1 MIGLIKQ
8 NDQPARSQR
17 KFIAKSLQSLP
28 HHSMLAFSSKGNIR
42 PAKRLLNAKHPIE
55 LNTRMLRRYDDQI
68 VRDYMSV
75 VARAKLWHGTGRL
88 QHFNESVV
96 DVLDSIIRSG
106 SIRPAYDAY
115 AVLAGGQEMV
125 SLSMTPHRMVAR
137 SYADVHGKGAA
148 EQHRYGDSLHW
159 AAYFY
164 STYYA
169 ELFLRSSVKVVHNW
183 SAWRKSAA
191 DTSGA
196 IKWGQKVNRR
206 ACYVW
211 DVFDLG
217 SDIPGNYPIVFG
229 IADFGKTIEVPPCF
243 RHIEVRSTEPV
254 TLDAISHIEV
264 PERFVHEVR
273 RLLLQYDYKTP
284 VFAIEL
290 GEYTFS
296 QRKFSDL
303 VGR

>member
-1 MIGLIKQ
+1 
-8 NDQPARSQR
+8 
-17 KFIAKSLQSLP
+17 
-28 HHSMLAFSSKGNIR
+28 MLVFSSKGNIR
-42 PAKRLLNAKHPIE
+42 PAKRLLNAKQPIR
-55 LNTRMLRRYDDQI
+55 LSLHKLRQYDDRM
-68 VRDYMSV
+68 VRGYTA
-75 VARAKLWHGTGRL
+75 VATKAKLWHGTGRL
-88 QHFNESVV
+88 QHSGDSIV
-96 DVLDSIIRSG
+96 DVLESIIRSG
-106 SIRPAYDAY
+106 SIMPAYDAY

-148 EQHRYGDSLHW
+148 ERHRYGDSLHW

-169 ELFLRSSVKVVHNW
+169 ELFLRSSVKVVHNR
-183 SAWRKSAA
+183 SVWRKNAA
-191 DTSGA
+191 DDSGA
-196 IKWGQKVNRR
+196 IKWGQKVNKR

-211 DVFDLG
+211 DVFDFG

-254 TLDAISHIEV
+254 TLDSISHIEV
-264 PERFVHEVR
+264 PEQSVQEVEQ
-273 RLLLQYDYKTP
+273 LLHRYGCKIP
-284 VFAIEL
+284 VFSIEL

-296 QRKFSDL
+296 QRKFSEL